1 MRGKAMAAPVC
12 RRNHLEAAGG
22 DGKNP
27 AANRHEET
35 IRRELAAARQSVQ
48 SAPRRRVRAAA
59 RRETMPT
66 ELLFR
71 QDAYLQEVAATVEA
85 VNERGGI
92 VLDRTVFYAT
102 GGGQP
107 GDAGHLRRADG
118 SPIVI
123 GTTIYDPADRSRV
136 VHVPIEGQTL
146 PTAGEAV
153 VAVLDWERRLKRMR
167 IHTALHLLS
176 VVLPFPVTGGSVG
189 DGDGRL
195 DFDIPEGGL
204 DKAEVAEKLNA
215 LIARN
220 AGVTESW
227 ITDEELD
234 ANPGLVKT
242 MSVKPPRGSGRV
254 RLVAIGDID
263 LQPCGGTHVRNTAEI
278 GAVAVTDIE
287 KKGKQNRRVRIA
299 LA

>member
-1 MRGKAMAAPVC
+1 
-12 RRNHLEAAGG
+12 
-22 DGKNP
+22 
-27 AANRHEET
+27 
-35 IRRELAAARQSVQ
+35 
-48 SAPRRRVRAAA
+48 
-59 RRETMPT
+59 MPT
-66 ELLFR
+66 DLLFR
-71 QDAYLQEVAATVEA
+71 ENAYLTETKATVEA

-107 GDAGHLRRADG
+107 GDSGTLRREDG
-118 SPIVI
+118 STIAI
-123 GTTIYDPADRSRV
+123 GTAIYDPEDKSRV
-136 VHVPIEGQTL
+136 IHVPLEGQPL
-146 PTAGEAV
+146 PQPGETV
-153 VAVLDWERRLKRMR
+153 TAVLDWDKRLKRMR

-176 VVLPFPVTGGSVG
+176 VVLAYPVTGGSIA

-195 DFDIPEGGL
+195 DFDIPDGGL
-204 DKAEVAEKLNA
+204 DKAEITDRLNA

-220 AGVTESW
+220 ADVTERW
-227 ITDEELD
+227 ITDAELD

-278 GAVAVTDIE
+278 GLVAVTDIE

>member
-1 MRGKAMAAPVC
+1 
-12 RRNHLEAAGG
+12 
-22 DGKNP
+22 
-27 AANRHEET
+27 
-35 IRRELAAARQSVQ
+35 
-48 SAPRRRVRAAA
+48 
-59 RRETMPT
+59 MPT

-71 QDAYLQEVAATVEA
+71 DDAYLTQATATVVA

-107 GDAGHLRRADG
+107 GDAGVLVLADG
-118 SPIVI
+118 GEIAI
-123 GTTIYDPADRSRV
+123 GMAIYDPEDKSRIL
-136 VHVPIEGQTL
+136 HVPLEGQTT
-146 PTAGEAV
+146 PKAGDAVTAR
-153 VAVLDWERRLKRMR
+153 LDWDRRLKRMR

-176 VVLPFPVTGGSVG
+176 VVLPYPVTGGSIG

-204 DKAEVAEKLNA
+204 DKAEIAETLNA
-215 LIARN
+215 LVARE
-220 AGVTESW
+220 AEVTTRW
-227 ITDEELD
+227 ISDAELD

-242 MSVKPPRGSGRV
+242 MRVAPPRGSGRV

-278 GAVAVTDIE
+278 GLVAVTDIE